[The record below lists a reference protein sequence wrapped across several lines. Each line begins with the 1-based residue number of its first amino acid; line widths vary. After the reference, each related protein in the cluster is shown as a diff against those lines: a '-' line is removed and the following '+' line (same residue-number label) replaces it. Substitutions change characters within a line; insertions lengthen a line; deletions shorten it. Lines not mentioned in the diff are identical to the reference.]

1 MPKTQSAPQQ
11 DACFRT
17 CLHKKH
23 KWIFEHN
30 LPKRHVYTLVKTSSQ
45 PNFPYSYENATK
57 TPAPKHLSQNCF
69 LDAVSSAQTQKSEA
83 VCRSVSKSMQ
93 KRQTKWQS
101 PHLAQFGNSAF
112 YPTESIYTFI
122 IILCLPF
129 VNHFPHRNRQKM
141 QIVNTLTALYPFQ
154 KYCYKKCTAFSF
166 SLVSRQIYIFC

>member
-23 KWIFEHN
+23 LWIFEHN
-30 LPKRHVYTLVKTSSQ
+30 LPKKHVYTLGKTSSQ

-93 KRQTKWQS
+93 KTADQMAVSASGAIWKFCILSNRK
-101 PHLAQFGNSAF
+101 HLYIYYNIVFAICQPFSAQKPA
-112 YPTESIYTFI
+112 
-122 IILCLPF
+122 
-129 VNHFPHRNRQKM
+129 KM
-141 QIVNTLTALYPFQ
+141 QIVNTLTTLYPFQ

-166 SLVSRQIYIFC
+166 SPVSRQIYIFC